1 MPTRVVFLENNLT
14 LAVAEDLD
22 DVRAKFELQARSGR
36 LLSLESIPGGKT
48 VWINPSAVAYLEAIT
63 DEASGEPWPG

>member
-22 DVRAKFELQARSGR
+22 EVRSKFELQARSGR
-36 LLSLESIPGGKT
+36 LLALEASPSGEA
-48 VWINPSAVAYLEAIT
+48 VWINPSAVAYLVDASAP
-63 DEASGEPWPG
+63 DELT